1 MNKARTCLWTIILL
15 VIALSECTTPSQAQ
29 LSTSRLFADHMVLQ
43 RNQKINVWGWCKNA
57 AKVTVSLNG
66 HQANTVADA
75 KGNWKATLPPMHAGG
90 PYIMDVTSGKEHLQ
104 YKDVMLGEVWIC
116 SGQSNMQFFL
126 NQATG
131 YEQEQKQADTIAVRQ
146 FLVPQKM
153 SLTPEKNLSSGE
165 WFKASADK
173 VGYFSAVGYYFAKQ
187 LSQKLHVTVGIVH
200 SSWGASQAECWISK
214 EGLLRSPDLS
224 TVVKQQPDNWPAIK
238 KLAEADIK
246 AYAYQNQPVKTYNIA
261 QLVQESPAFF
271 NNWPTGTLGPWQW
284 QANWY
289 AYRGTGFMQRSM
301 VLYDDLVNAPSA
313 LKLGDTDANVDL
325 YINGKSIF
333 KGTLPKGKIIDL
345 PTGTWKIGENNMVLQ
360 LLSDQKNPWWFGFG
374 LNGDAAN
381 TYIKFATTTMP
392 LADYKW
398 HLMPDFSKP
407 YHVEP
412 TTNQTVFTVYNAM
425 VNPLIPLS
433 VAGVAWYQGESN
445 AARASQYRTVLPL
458 LINDWRSK
466 WKTNLPFMI
475 VQLPAFGPFQNSN
488 QGSTWAELRE
498 AQTMALKLPNTA
510 LAVTYDVGNPQN
522 LHPTN
527 KAPVGVRL
535 ADAALNKV
543 YHISNADASPIYQS
557 ANFSDGA
564 AVVSFTD
571 AEKGLTTKNGN
582 APKGFE
588 LAGADHKFYPAQ
600 AQIIG
605 DKVKVWCSQV
615 KEPIAVRYAWS
626 DSPITANL
634 FSKAGLPVSPFRS
647 DHFAGITDGK
657 KLQLFK

>member
-1 MNKARTCLWTIILL
+1 MKKARTCLWAVVLII
-15 VIALSECTTPSQAQ
+15 VALSECTTPSQAQ

-43 RNQKINVWGWCKNA
+43 RNQKITVWGWSKNA
-57 AKVTVSLNG
+57 AKVKVNLNG
-66 HQANTVADA
+66 QQTSTTADA
-75 KGNWKATLPPMHAGG
+75 KGNWKAILPPMAAGG
-90 PYIMDVTSGKEHLQ
+90 PYVMDITSGKEHLQ

-126 NQATG
+126 NQASG
-131 YEQEQKQADTIAVRQ
+131 YDQEQKQADTINVRQ

-153 SLTPEKNLSSGE
+153 SLTPEKNLSGGE
-165 WFKASADK
+165 WVKASAGK

-187 LSQKLHVTVGIVH
+187 LAQKLHVTVGIVH

-214 EGLLRSPDLS
+214 EGLLRSPELA
-224 TVVKQQPDNWPAIK
+224 TVVKTQPDNWPAIK

-246 AYAYQNQPVKTYNIA
+246 DYAYHNQPVKTYNIT
-261 QLVQESPAFF
+261 QLAHEAPAYF

-301 VLYDDLVNAPSA
+301 VLYDDVVNAPSA
-313 LKLGDTDANVDL
+313 LKLGDTDADVDL

-333 KGTLPKGKIIDL
+333 KGALPKGKLIDL
-345 PTGTWKIGENNMVLQ
+345 PTDTWKIGQNNMVLQ
-360 LLSDQKNPWWFGFG
+360 LLSDQKDPWWFGFG

-445 AARASQYRTVLPL
+445 AARAHQYQTVLPL

-498 AQTMALKLPNTA
+498 AQTMALKLPNTGI
-510 LAVTYDVGNPQN
+510 AVTYDTGNPQN

-527 KAPVGVRL
+527 KAPIGIRL

-543 YHISNADASPIYQS
+543 YHIQNAEISPLYQS
-557 ANFSDGA
+557 ASFSDGA
-564 AVVSFTD
+564 AVVTLTN
-571 AEKGLTTKNGN
+571 AEKGLTTKNGSTL
-582 APKGFE
+582 KGFE

-600 AQIIG
+600 AQIT
-605 DKVKVWCSQV
+605 DNQVKVWCSQV
-615 KEPIAVRYAWS
+615 KEPVAVRYAWS

-634 FSKAGLPVSPFRS
+634 FSQTGLPVSPFRS
-647 DHFAGITDGK
+647 DKLPGITAGK